1 MSYLSHW
8 QVLQAINKYGTPLSH
23 NGLTQMWKTAL
34 LLRGMSGCPL
44 WFPTDAQEQVHHNVT
59 CMVTLIRAG
68 TPKVRPACHL
78 RPTESSSVALCNC
91 LFINSLE
98 GLWYGPEFMLLGL
111 KLHVCG
117 PPSTCNLEFGMRPS
131 TKSCLGVPE
140 LEASLGRQQVILL
153 FTVFFCLQSAAS
165 LSTNITYI
173 ATWTSEFRPGTSKNH
188 EVLVLLTSAQKS

>member
-1 MSYLSHW
+1 MSYLSYW

-23 NGLTQMWKTAL
+23 DGLTQMWKTAL

-59 CMVTLIRAG
+59 CIVALIRAG

-117 PPSTCNLEFGMRPS
+117 PPSTCNLEFG
-131 TKSCLGVPE
+131 T
-140 LEASLGRQQVILL
+140 
-153 FTVFFCLQSAAS
+153 
-165 LSTNITYI
+165 ITYI